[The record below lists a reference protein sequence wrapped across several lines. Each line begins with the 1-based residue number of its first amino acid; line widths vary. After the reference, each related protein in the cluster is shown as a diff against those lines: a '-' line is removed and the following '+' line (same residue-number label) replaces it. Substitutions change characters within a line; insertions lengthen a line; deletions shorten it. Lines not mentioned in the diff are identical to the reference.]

1 MNKYLLY
8 LVEQK
13 IIIIIEWKNLK
24 LANLMNLIKK
34 NIKII
39 NENINDNKKRGKT
52 RKAKTN

>member
-39 NENINDNKKRGKT
+39 NENINDNKKRSKT